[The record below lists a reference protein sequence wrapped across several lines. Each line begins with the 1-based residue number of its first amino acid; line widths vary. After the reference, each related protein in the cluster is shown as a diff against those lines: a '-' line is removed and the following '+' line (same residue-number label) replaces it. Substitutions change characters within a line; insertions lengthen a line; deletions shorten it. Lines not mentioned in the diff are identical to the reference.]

1 MLITKSLCGL
11 PVFYGVL
18 LLVLLLVLSA
28 CDRGNVNDLQ
38 TYVAGVKS
46 RQYAG
51 IEPLPNILGSL
62 PYSYNVHDQRDP
74 FSPVEHKIISVA
86 QCTRV
91 ARRRDAL
98 EGFPLQTLTMV
109 GSLERDKERWA
120 LIQTQDG
127 GIHRRKVSDY
137 MGEDNGQIKK
147 ITENSIELL
156 ELISQGGGCVNKTT
170 ILTLNE

>member
-1 MLITKSLCGL
+1 MQIIKSLSGL
-11 PVFYGVL
+11 PAFYCI
-18 LLVLLLVLSA
+18 LLLVLSA
-28 CDRGNVNDLQ
+28 CDLGNVNDLQ
-38 TYVAGVKS
+38 AYVAGVKS

-51 IEPLPNILGSL
+51 IEPLPHILGGV
-62 PYSYNVHDQRDP
+62 PYSFNVNGQRDP
-74 FSPVEHKIISVA
+74 FNPIEHKTISVA
-86 QCTRV
+86 QCTR
-91 ARRRDAL
+91 ATRRRDAL

-127 GIHRRKVSDY
+127 GIHRRKVNDY
-137 MGEDNGQIKK
+137 VGEDNGQIKK